1 VVADGSKEQSSETK
15 GPLSAADTPKRD
27 LSVHPLSPELIA
39 DGFAMRQLCASLD
52 TLVTQYG
59 EVTEADAKII
69 LNRPNVIAM
78 LTSLHLGLREQ
89 LARPTG
95 SVASSNDD
103 LDIKFEHPVV
113 SLLRNLIGAFVDLE
127 NAKTH
132 PVFDTPDLSRGASLL
147 QSEIRARDEQL
158 ALVDVLQIVA
168 QLPKRA
174 VAERKLAA
182 MMRKQI
188 GHKAAPSAE
197 AIKEKRKTRN
207 RQARRVKKK

>member
-1 VVADGSKEQSSETK
+1 MVADGSKEQSSETK
-15 GPLSAADTPKRD
+15 GALSAAHMPERD

-39 DGFAMRQLCASLD
+39 DGFAMRQLCVSLD
-52 TLVTQYG
+52 ALVAQYG
-59 EVTEADAKII
+59 EGTEPDAKIV

-89 LARPTG
+89 LARPMG

-197 AIKEKRKTRN
+197 EIKEKRKTRN
-207 RQARRVKKK
+207 RQARRIPKN